1 MHLASLELWGSILN
15 FAGGALLSYDPLYAK
30 RRVFAES
37 GAKFFL
43 QVARRL
49 KLKNLKTAGGQP
61 VDSEENLQIAAAE
74 RSETLARYGFLIM
87 TIGFLLDL
95 LAKSRSAG

>member
-1 MHLASLELWGSILN
+1 MHFASLELWGSILN

-37 GAKFFL
+37 GARLFL
-43 QVARRL
+43 RAARKL
-49 KLKNLKTAGGQP
+49 KVKNLKTADGLP

-74 RSETLARYGFLIM
+74 RSETLARYGFLVM
-87 TIGFLLDL
+87 TLGFLLDL
-95 LAKSRSAG
+95 LGKSRSAG